1 VSYQLAIVKVFPKSF
16 EPYAF
21 HLASDSLPQVNS
33 LPSPDGRCGMVNGKR
48 IRYSCRIKS
57 EAEAKAAALRE
68 QRRREGENSL
78 APARLDGD
86 TKQALEILKPHGATP
101 LP

>member
-1 VSYQLAIVKVFPKSF
+1 MRSTWPLIRYRKST
-16 EPYAF
+16 PF
-21 HLASDSLPQVNS
+21 HPWMVD
-33 LPSPDGRCGMVNGKR
+33 CGMVNGKR